1 MVYNSLVKF
10 QKALFIGVTEA
21 SLDKKYWKGL
31 DNLIAKKAFVAK
43 ESPQIEKEIKDAD
56 CLFLAFATPLTKD
69 LIDKAPKLKY
79 IGQFSTAFGR
89 VDVDYAKK
97 KGIPVT
103 NLAGFS
109 TESVAEFTIAAI
121 LEAIRGLE
129 TGKQRGKKLNVD
141 EGGIKVWEI
150 KGKNFGILGLGKIGR
165 RVGELANGFGA
176 HVIYWS
182 RNKKKD
188 SSFKYQ
194 ELDEVIKSA
203 DFLSINLAQN
213 AQTEKIL
220 NKKRFSQIKPGCVVI
235 NTCPME
241 LIDLDGLT
249 SRLAK
254 KDIIFILD
262 HSDEMA
268 IADLKKLSKYPNCII
283 YPPMAYISE
292 EAKVNRQEMFVSN
305 IVCFQYRKLPQG

>member
-1 MVYNSLVKF
+1 MDS
-10 QKALFIGVTEA
+10 
-21 SLDKKYWKGL
+21 
-31 DNLIAKKAFVAK
+31 LIAKKAFVEK
-43 ESPQIEKEIKDAD
+43 DTPELEKEIKTAD
-56 CLFLAFATPLTKD
+56 CVLLKFATPLTKD
-69 LIDKAPKLKY
+69 LIDKAPNLKY

-89 VDVDYAKK
+89 VDIDYAKK

-129 TGKQRGKKLNVD
+129 VGKQRGKKLNVD
-141 EGGIKVWEI
+141 ESGIKVWEI

-165 RVGELANGFGA
+165 RVGEIASGFGA
-176 HVIYWS
+176 NVIYWS

-188 SSFKYQ
+188 LGFKYQ
-194 ELDEVIKSA
+194 ELDQILKNS

-213 AQTEKIL
+213 TQTEKIL

-241 LIDLDGLT
+241 LIDLDGLI

-254 KDIIFILD
+254 KDIVFILD

-268 IADLKKLSKYPNCII
+268 KEDLKKLSKFENCII

-305 IVCFQYRKLPQG
+305 IENFLKGKPANIVN

>member
-1 MVYNSLVKF
+1 MKF
-10 QKALFIGVTEA
+10 QKALFIGITQL
-21 SLDKKYWKGL
+21 SLDQKYWKRL
-31 DNLIAKKAFVAK
+31 DPLIAKKVFLEKGSA
-43 ESPQIEKEIKDAD
+43 QIEKEIKDAD
-56 CLFLAFATPLTKD
+56 CALLLFATPFTKD
-69 LIDKAPKLKY
+69 LIDNAPKLKY
-79 IGQFSTAFGR
+79 IGQFSTAFGK
-89 VDVDYAKK
+89 VDVDSAKSK
-97 KGIPVT
+97 KIPVT

-129 TGKQRGKKLNVD
+129 IGKTRGRKLNVD

-150 KGKNFGILGLGKIGR
+150 KGKSFGILGLGKIGN
-165 RVGELANGFGA
+165 RVGEIAKGFGA
-176 HVIYWS
+176 NVIYWS

-188 SSFKYQ
+188 SGFKYL
-194 ELDEVIKSA
+194 ELDEMLKNA

-241 LIDLDGLT
+241 LIDLNALT
-249 SRLAK
+249 ARLAK

-262 HSDEMA
+262 HSDEMTKE
-268 IADLKKLSKYPNCII
+268 DLKKLAKFQNCII

-292 EAKVNRQEMFVSN
+292 EAKINRQEMFVSN
-305 IVCFQYRKLPQG
+305 IENFLKGTPQNVVNP